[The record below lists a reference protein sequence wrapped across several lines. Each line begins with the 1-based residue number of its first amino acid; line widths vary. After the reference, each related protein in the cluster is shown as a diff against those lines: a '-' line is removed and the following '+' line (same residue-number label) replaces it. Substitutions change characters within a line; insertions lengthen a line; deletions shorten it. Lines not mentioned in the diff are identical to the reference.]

1 MARADLFE
9 RWQSVFMR
17 WMSLVVGGLLI
28 AVGAVWSFQGYG
40 ALKGSF
46 MTGSPMWM
54 WIGIA
59 CLIVGAVLVVREL
72 RSRRGAR
79 RSNP

>member
-1 MARADLFE
+1 
-9 RWQSVFMR
+9 MR
-17 WMSLVVGGLLI
+17 WIALVAGGLLI
-28 AVGAVWSFQGYG
+28 AVGAVWVFQGYG

-59 CLIVGAVLVVREL
+59 CLIAGAVLVVREV
-72 RSRRGAR
+72 RSRGRTG
-79 RSNP
+79 RSDP

>member
-1 MARADLFE
+1 
-9 RWQSVFMR
+9 MR
-17 WMSLVVGGLLI
+17 WMALVVGGLLI
-28 AVGAVWSFQGYG
+28 AVGAVWIFQGYG
-40 ALKGSF
+40 ALQGSF

-59 CLIVGAVLVVREL
+59 CLIVGTVLVFREL

-79 RSNP
+79 RSNL

>member
-1 MARADLFE
+1 
-9 RWQSVFMR
+9 MR
-17 WMSLVVGGLLI
+17 RTALVVGGLLI
-28 AVGAVWSFQGYG
+28 AVGAVWLFQGYG

-59 CLIVGAVLVVREL
+59 CLIAGVVLVVREL
-72 RSRRGAR
+72 RSRRGAG
-79 RSNP
+79 RSKRS

>member
-1 MARADLFE
+1 MA
-9 RWQSVFMR
+9 
-17 WMSLVVGGLLI
+17 LVVGGLLI
-28 AVGAVWSFQGYG
+28 AIGVVWLFQGYG

-59 CLIVGAVLVVREL
+59 CLIAGVMLVVREL
-72 RSRRGAR
+72 RSRRGAG
-79 RSNP
+79 RSKRS

>member
-1 MARADLFE
+1 
-9 RWQSVFMR
+9 MR
-17 WMSLVVGGLLI
+17 WLSLVVGCLLI
-28 AVGAVWSFQGYG
+28 AVGAVWFFQGYG

-54 WIGIA
+54 WIGLA
-59 CLIVGAVLVVREL
+59 SVVAGAVLVLRAL

-79 RSNP
+79 

>member
-1 MARADLFE
+1 
-9 RWQSVFMR
+9 MR
-17 WMSLVVGGLLI
+17 WIALVAGGLLI
-28 AVGAVWSFQGYG
+28 AVGAVWVFQGYG

-59 CLIVGAVLVVREL
+59 CLIAGAVLVVREL
-72 RSRRGAR
+72 RSHGGSG